1 MLEPVHTIGRMF
13 SRVGSWLWA
22 KLAPVADRVA
32 AGIAVDAVRPRR
44 ELEREN
50 ALLRLQLVVLR
61 RKVPRP
67 RLMPLDRL
75 KLLLCAAMVAGWQRV
90 VLIVRPET
98 VLRWHRE
105 GFRRLWKRKSK
116 SAGADRRLAAETVV
130 LIRAMVTANRT
141 WGAERIRGEL
151 VKLGI
156 RVGKRTVQEYIR
168 GIARLPG
175 SQRWSTFLRNHA
187 DAVWAATSYKATTRC
202 FDRCLRSS

>member
-1 MLEPVHTIGRMF
+1 MFEPVHTVGRMF

-22 KLAPVADRVA
+22 KLAPVADGVA

-75 KLLLCAAMVAGWQRV
+75 KLLLCAAMAAGWQRV

-105 GFRRLWKRKSK
+105 GFRRVWKRKSQ

-130 LIRAMVTANRT
+130 LIRAMATANRT
-141 WGAERIRGEL
+141 WELSGFGE
-151 VKLGI
+151 
-156 RVGKRTVQEYIR
+156 
-168 GIARLPG
+168 
-175 SQRWSTFLRNHA
+175 S
-187 DAVWAATSYKATTRC
+187 C
-202 FDRCLRSS
+202 